1 MDTGRNC
8 NGKRKKSYV
17 VLAAALSSVVA
28 VLGGAG
34 RSSAQPPA
42 ARKEEVR
49 KRVDTEEIRKALQAK
64 LSGDARFSRVSNVKV
79 DPANGVVTLTG
90 RVATEADRDAVGKL
104 VSSVKGV
111 AMIYNEIQPE
121 KPGP

>member
-8 NGKRKKSYV
+8 NGKRKKRSV
-17 VLAAALSSVVA
+17 LLAAALSVVA
-28 VLGGAG
+28 VLGAAG

-42 ARKEEVR
+42 TSKEEVK
-49 KRVDTEEIRKALQAK
+49 KRVDTDEIKRALQAK
-64 LSGDARFSRVSNVKV
+64 LSGDARFSKVSNVKV
-79 DPANGVVTLTG
+79 DPANGIVTLTG
-90 RVATEADRDAVGKL
+90 RVATEADRDAAGKL

-111 AMIYNEIQPE
+111 AVIYNEIQPE